1 MFNGS
6 GREGSRGG
14 KGVGCVVGRER
25 GGGGARVERG
35 VGFSPCIALQQKHIF
50 LWLNR
55 KGREGFFS

>member
-1 MFNGS
+1 MNGS

-14 KGVGCVVGRER
+14 KGVGCVVGRE
-25 GGGGARVERG
+25 GGRVERG